1 MLCLTKVGGPSPQS
15 AFKPISEEMVML
27 LTEKG
32 KMGKEVGLEWEGKD
46 LFKTE
51 KNGFQVRARKTSQRF
66 WLR

>member
-1 MLCLTKVGGPSPQS
+1 MLCPTNVGGPARQP

-32 KMGKEVGLEWEGKD
+32 KMGKGVGLEWEGKD

-51 KNGFQVRARKTSQRF
+51 KNGLQVRARKTSQRF